1 MNLKNLLIIM
11 KLHEVFAKTWENLDH
26 TIDCVIKSIIN
37 NNAYISKQKYIQLN
51 NKSKK
56 KFYWIQ

>member
-1 MNLKNLLIIM
+1 M
-11 KLHEVFAKTWENLDH
+11 KLHEVFAKTSENLDH

-51 NKSKK
+51 NK
-56 KFYWIQ
+56 